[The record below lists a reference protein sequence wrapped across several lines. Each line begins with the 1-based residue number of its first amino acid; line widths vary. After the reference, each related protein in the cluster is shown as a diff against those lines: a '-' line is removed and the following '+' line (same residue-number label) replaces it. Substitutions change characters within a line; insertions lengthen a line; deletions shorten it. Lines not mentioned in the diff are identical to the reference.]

1 MRRAGLA
8 RAFAACRTGRADT
21 IIVARLD
28 RLTYSVVDLAHLV
41 DGAREA
47 GINLVAPD
55 LGVDLSTQEGRH
67 LAEVLAAAAS
77 WSEGPLARARTALS
91 GHLPHEPR
99 RRGRP
104 SSTPPDLAERIRALR
119 AGGETLQGICDLL
132 NAEGVPTPRGGTH
145 WRPSSLRAI
154 LRPGSAGTGPELEGR
169 TT

>member
-1 MRRAGLA
+1 M
-8 RAFAACRTGRADT
+8 
-21 IIVARLD
+21 VARLD

-41 DGAREA
+41 DEAREA

-55 LGVDLSTQEGRH
+55 LGVDLSTEAGAH
-67 LAEVLAAAAS
+67 LAEVLSAAAA
-77 WSEGPLARARTALS
+77 WSERPLARARTALA

-119 AGGETLQGICDLL
+119 AGGTTLQGICDLL

-154 LRPGSAGTGPELEGR
+154 LRPRSAGSDHELEGR